1 MFPGI
6 KLYRGNCPVA
16 HPPAE
21 PVNAAIMKGRQA
33 HHRKDLLMAAISRP
47 QVVRL
52 RSGDVVRVRPVRP
65 GDVSALA
72 RAYAKLSEDSRYRR
86 FFTAMPELSERILHA
101 AAEVDHENHEALVAL
116 PLLSR
121 EIVGECRFVRLA
133 DRPDTADL
141 AVTVADDWQGRGLG
155 FALLARLSA
164 RALEAGIVYFTA
176 EILAENRTMLAMLP
190 KLGNVETEASGT
202 VVDALIEIA
211 EPSQESQAELLDVL
225 AAAARGVIV
234 GIPAPFRRLARVSDA
249 FAHVVRLPVI
259 ALHRA
264 LLANLDAPAAD
275 DAARE
280 TPAAGDPAGREG
292 PGVLPQPASAALCP
306 HA

>member
-1 MFPGI
+1 MTA
-6 KLYRGNCPVA
+6 V
-16 HPPAE
+16 
-21 PVNAAIMKGRQA
+21 
-33 HHRKDLLMAAISRP
+33 SRP
-47 QVVRL
+47 QAVRL

-65 GDVSALA
+65 GDEPALA
-72 RAYAKLSEDSRYRR
+72 RAYAKLSEESRYRR
-86 FFTAMPELSERILHA
+86 FFTAMPELSEKMLHA

-176 EILAENRTMLAMLP
+176 ENRTMRAMLP
-190 KLGNVETEASGT
+190 KLGNVQTEASGT
-202 VVDALIEIA
+202 VVDAHIEIA
-211 EPSQESQAELLDVL
+211 EPSRESQAELLDVL

-234 GIPAPFRRLARVSDA
+234 GIPAPFRRLARVSDV
-249 FAHVVRLPVI
+249 FARIVRLPVT

-264 LLANLDAPAAD
+264 LLADLEAPAAD
-275 DAARE
+275 EAAPG
-280 TPAAGDPAGREG
+280 TPAASNP
-292 PGVLPQPASAALCP
+292 
-306 HA
+306 